1 MNGARPWNFA
11 AGPAMLPDAVIA
23 RAREEL
29 FARGADGAGVA
40 ERPFSHPATR
50 AMIAGATEHLA
61 HLLDLPPGYQ
71 VLFLAGGAMQ
81 QFAAVPLNLLEAG
94 QTAAYADSGYW
105 ARRAHAEAQRH
116 GDAQLLPLS
125 GMPLDGRAWHL
136 PSDCAYAHLTLNETA
151 DGLAWP
157 ALPDC
162 AEVPL
167 VADATSCFLAA
178 PLACERF
185 GLIYASAQKNIGPA
199 GLTVLIVRED
209 LLQRPAPHV
218 PSVWSYRLQCEQ
230 RGCVNTPPLSAIH
243 LAAMV
248 FDWIDDQGGVAALGA
263 VNQRKA
269 TTLYAA
275 IDTSGGYYRAPVAPA
290 WRSLTNVCFQLRDPA
305 LTEAFIAGAESAG
318 LHHLRGHPRVGGLRA
333 SLYNAMPQAGV
344 DALVDFMADF
354 QRRHG

>member
-1 MNGARPWNFA
+1 MDTARAWNFA
-11 AGPAMLPDAVIA
+11 AGPAMLPDAVVA

-29 FARGADGAGVA
+29 FARGADGASVA

-50 AMIAGATEHLA
+50 ALLEDTSSALAG
-61 HLLDLPPGYQ
+61 LLDLPPGYQ

-94 QTAAYADSGYW
+94 QTAVYADSGYW

-125 GMPLDGRAWHL
+125 GIPLDGRAWDL
-136 PSDCAYAHLTLNETA
+136 PSACAYAHLTLNETA

-162 AEVPL
+162 GDVPL
-167 VADATSCFLAA
+167 VADATSSFLAA

-185 GLIYASAQKNIGPA
+185 GVIYASAQKNIGPA
-199 GLTVLIVRED
+199 GLTVLIVREE
-209 LLQRPAPHV
+209 LLQRPATRV
-218 PSVWSYRLQCEQ
+218 PSVWSWRLQCEQ

-248 FDWIDDQGGVAALGA
+248 FDWIADQGGVAALA
-263 VNQRKA
+263 TLNQRKA
-269 TTLYAA
+269 ATLYAA
-275 IDTSGGYYRAPVAPA
+275 IDTSDGYYHAPAAPA

-305 LTEAFIAGAESAG
+305 RTETFITEAQSAG
-318 LHHLRGHPRVGGLRA
+318 LYHLRGHPRLGGLRA

>member
-1 MNGARPWNFA
+1 MNGTRPWNFA

-23 RAREEL
+23 RARDEL
-29 FARGADGAGVA
+29 FARGPDGAGVA

-50 AMIAGATEHLA
+50 ALLDGATERLA
-61 HLLDLPPGYQ
+61 SLLALPPGYQ

-81 QFAAVPLNLLEAG
+81 QFAAIPLNLLEAS
-94 QTAAYADSGYW
+94 QAAVYADSGYW

-116 GDAQLLPLS
+116 GEAHLQPMSEVALDAPWSLP
-125 GMPLDGRAWHL
+125 AN
-136 PSDCAYAHLTLNETA
+136 CTYTHLTLNETA

-157 ALPDC
+157 ALPDSGD
-162 AEVPL
+162 VPL

-178 PLACERF
+178 PLACERY

-199 GLTVLIVRED
+199 GLAVLIVRED
-209 LLQRPAPHV
+209 LLQRPASRV
-218 PSVWSYRLQCEQ
+218 PSVWSYRLQCEHKS
-230 RGCVNTPPLSAIH
+230 CVNTPPLSAIQ

-248 FDWIDDQGGVAALGA
+248 FDWIDDQGGLAALA
-263 VNQRKA
+263 VINQRKA
-269 TTLYAA
+269 ATLYAA
-275 IDTSGGYYRAPVAPA
+275 IDHSGGCYHAPVAAP
-290 WRSLTNVCFQLRDPA
+290 WRSLTNVCFRLHDAA
-305 LTEAFIAGAESAG
+305 LTERFIAEAEAAG

-354 QRRHG
+354 QRRCG